1 MNQWYQNHKEKIA
14 GWFPMI
20 GLVCL
25 FLLFSIT
32 AGERFLS
39 AFNLSNIVNQA
50 CIIMITGIG
59 VCFIMSHNNLDLSCG
74 GAMALCGVTTY
85 LICERLDFVFLIPG
99 CLIVGMLI
107 GFLTGCIHV
116 YGRIPAFLAGFAMM
130 SLGRGISVISVE
142 HKMRI
147 PAMYKGLNTL
157 VFYIGVLLAVS
168 MTAVFVMKYTKIGK
182 YNKLIGANPVTA
194 KMSGIIICCMI
205 TGVLLGGL
213 VGLLYY
219 FTGVP
224 TIIASLGIMFVY
236 ESFGSIVFEGKGI
249 NISSTKWVVMSNV
262 TWGVLLAIVVG
273 IFAHFVFYRTK
284 FGYNVRAV
292 GSSMAI
298 AGNSGIKVPV
308 VKALCLT
315 LVGLFAGIYAAVNL
329 CSVGVIRPVSAMGT
343 MATCFDAMMCCFIGF
358 SICFGKNQVISIFF
372 GAFTMQILKLAL
384 LVFGFPTDYNSVVT
398 AFFILIFIFISNN
411 QDRFASIRKK
421 AVKA

>member
-1 MNQWYQNHKEKIA
+1 M
-14 GWFPMI
+14 GMI
-20 GLVCL
+20 GIPIAL
-25 FLLFSIT
+25 FLLLMLLSPNVTFKNLISLMQQAVLPSIL
-32 AGERFLS
+32 GW
-39 AFNLSNIVNQA
+39 
-50 CIIMITGIG
+50 
-59 VCFIMSHNNLDLSCG
+59 
-74 GAMALCGVTTY
+74 
-85 LICERLDFVFLIPG
+85 
-99 CLIVGMLI
+99 GMLLNMRC
-107 GFLTGCIHV
+107 GNWD
-116 YGRIPAFLAGFAMM
+116 FACG
-130 SLGRGISVISVE
+130 SE
-142 HKMRI
+142 
-147 PAMYKGLNTL
+147 A
-157 VFYIGVLLAVS
+157 LLA
-168 MTAVFVMKYTKIGK
+168 AIIGGNIA
-182 YNKLIGANPVTA
+182 YRLGLGVA
-194 KMSGIIICCMI
+194 GIIICCMI
-205 TGVLLGGL
+205 TGGLLGGL

-236 ESFGSIVFEGKGI
+236 ESLGSIVFEGKGI

-308 VKALCLT
+308 VKALCLM

-358 SICFGKNQVISIFF
+358 SICFGRNQVISIFF

-421 AVKA
+421 AVQA